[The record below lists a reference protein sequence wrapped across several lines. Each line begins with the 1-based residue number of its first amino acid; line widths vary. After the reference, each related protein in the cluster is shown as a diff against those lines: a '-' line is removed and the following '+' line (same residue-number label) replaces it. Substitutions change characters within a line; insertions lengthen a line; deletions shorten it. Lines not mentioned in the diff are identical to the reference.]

1 MPNRRHSPAPQ
12 NSVVAATI
20 PPLLK
25 KQNNS
30 AAAGRVRD
38 GEKTS
43 RLQSR
48 AITYPWGSR
57 EKKIPQGTWEF
68 ISTCRGLFEA
78 STAMYSEER
87 KRFPKELFLPGFP
100 TRNNLQTG
108 TEDSSP
114 PSHHPEPRPDG
125 GVLIPQSPPPF
136 LNSLTSLINIFI
148 FSIIESNAPYL

>member
-1 MPNRRHSPAPQ
+1 MPNQRHSTAPQ
-12 NSVVAATI
+12 NNVVAATI
-20 PPLLK
+20 PPPLK

-78 STAMYSEER
+78 STAMYSKER
-87 KRFPKELFLPGFP
+87 KRFPQELFLPGFP
-100 TRNNLQTG
+100 TRDNLQTG
-108 TEDSSP
+108 TEDSQP
-114 PSHHPEPRPDG
+114 HLTIPNPD
-125 GVLIPQSPPPF
+125 LTAAF
-136 LNSLTSLINIFI
+136 SLFNFSFI
-148 FSIIESNAPYL
+148 FFPGLYRRL